1 MTGVS
6 SITRTRPR
14 DQKKRRALGT
24 RMTQL
29 SLALHWRLSMD
40 SLPRSRF
47 LDVTQRSP
55 KRTAAD
61 IQSELHSF
69 LIVLAVCLRG
79 ALRDI
84 QKRLQ
89 GSLIYGVR
97 ILNFKDSGT

>member
-24 RMTQL
+24 SHR
-29 SLALHWRLSMD
+29 RLSMEAMD
-40 SLPRSRF
+40 SLPRSLF

-61 IQSELHSF
+61 IRSELHSF

-84 QKRLQ
+84 QKRLR
-89 GSLIYGVR
+89 GRLIYGVR
-97 ILNFKDSGT
+97 VPNFKNSGT